1 MRSQQASQ
9 RFLLKRRLHKAH
21 LIPLALASRGVY
33 STCHN
38 LHGASDG
45 SIGYSGDSLSLKIII
60 AFLLGLALYN
70 AIELIVLILVTF
82 QRYHGL
88 YFWSLVV
95 ATFGIIPYSLGFLI
109 KFFQLLDPSRDV
121 GYVAVFF
128 LSIGWYPMVTGH
140 FSLSLLATTED

>member
-1 MRSQQASQ
+1 MN
-9 RFLLKRRLHKAH
+9 
-21 LIPLALASRGVY
+21 ALATSVSALSAEATPAQGALDSAGAGITGGIY
-33 STCHN
+33 STSHD
-38 LHGASDG
+38 LRGASNV

-109 KFFQLLDPSRDV
+109 KFFRLLDPSRDV

-128 LSIGWYPMVTGH
+128 LTIGWYPMVTGE
-140 FSLSLLATTED
+140 FI